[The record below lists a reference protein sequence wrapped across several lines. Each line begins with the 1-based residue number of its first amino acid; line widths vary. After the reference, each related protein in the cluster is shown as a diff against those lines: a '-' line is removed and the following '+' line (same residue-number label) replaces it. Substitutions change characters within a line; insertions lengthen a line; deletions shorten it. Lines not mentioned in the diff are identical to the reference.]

1 MWSCR
6 THFDRTEEGQP
17 LVSVLAKGT
26 FRILADGECETASEA
41 LPFVEQDSLFG
52 ADPAN
57 SAIRQE
63 MDVVGWKPRTDLIVQ
78 GKCFAPRGKQGL
90 HFDVGAKVGDRI
102 FRLRVFGARKIDAS
116 RGSIRFTDPEPF
128 ESMPVHWGLAYGG
141 VDSWTK
147 EAHDLIHPANPV
159 GIGFW
164 VKPSLE
170 RIHGALL
177 PNLEDPDQPLT
188 PETFL
193 VQSHDRW
200 PRMPQPKAMGWA
212 PRSAG
217 HRLFSA
223 LEKPSP
229 EQLPWSS
236 ASGLPPFQGRSA
248 RNGAHPGL
256 QFSRLREGQAIDL
269 FYFHPDRL
277 QWSIRLPK
285 QRPNLRLDLGKGSFR
300 LPCVL
305 DTIEIFP
312 AVDLVTVVWR
322 GTKSLPR
329 EALPEDFASARGSV
343 QQD

>member
-1 MWSCR
+1 MWICQ
-6 THFDRTEEGQP
+6 TIIDRTDDGQP

-26 FRILADGECETASEA
+26 FRILPDGECESVADA
-41 LPFVEQDSLFG
+41 LPFQEQDSLQG
-52 ADPAN
+52 SGPGEG
-57 SAIRQE
+57 AIRQE
-63 MDVVGWKPRTDLIVQ
+63 MDLVGWKPRTDLVVQ

-90 HFDVGAKVGDRI
+90 HFDVGAKVGDRV

-116 RGSIRFTDPEPF
+116 RGNIRFTDPEPF

-147 EAHDLIHPANPV
+147 EGHDLIHPANPV
-159 GIGFW
+159 GTGFL

-170 RIHGALL
+170 RIHGSPL

-200 PRMPQPKAMGWA
+200 AMTPKPKAMGWV

-217 HRLFSA
+217 HRLLSS
-223 LEKPSP
+223 LEKTPP
-229 EQLPWSS
+229 QQFPWSS
-236 ASGLPPFQGRSA
+236 APGLPAFHGRSA

-277 QWSIRLPK
+277 QWSFRLPK
-285 QRPNLRLDLGKGSFR
+285 VRPELRLDLGKGSFR
-300 LPCVL
+300 VPCVL
-305 DTIEIFP
+305 DTVEVFP
-312 AVDLVTVVWR
+312 AVDLLTLVWR
-322 GTKSLPR
+322 GTKSLPPG
-329 EALPEDFASARGSV
+329 ASPEEYAGACGFV